1 MSYGHATQV
10 LHMAAG
16 REFHGFSEVWHYF
29 QIVGAFLVGFYG
41 PRFGLEE
48 RGRKLP
54 NENIANKN

>member
-1 MSYGHATQV
+1 
-10 LHMAAG
+10 MAAG